1 MIQARNETI
10 HSSVCSSHSIYSG
23 WMQFWVTNPNPNQR
37 ANARLTHPGIVTN
50 LRSRCLIISS
60 TLGYTH
66 IISNSYSHGHSHN
79 SYCHSTSTPT
89 PTPTPVTV
97 SELPDPS
104 GYTWQLTVAGLD
116 KPEGLVNAGDGSGR
130 LFIIEQAGLV
140 RILILKEGI
149 LLPTPFLDLT
159 SKVSCCGEKGLLG
172 LAFHPKYLENGYFY
186 VDYTE
191 NVNNQLYTVISR
203 FSVSA
208 DDPEQADPTSEMR
221 LLYIEQPY
229 QNHNGG
235 QLQFGP
241 EGYLYI
247 GMGDGGSAGDPL
259 GNGQSL
265 QTMLGK
271 ILRIDVDSSEPYAI
285 PPENPFANEGGVRE
299 IWLYGLRN
307 PWRFSFDKLT
317 GDVYIGDVGQD
328 AWEEIDYLPM
338 GNAGG
343 ENLGWNYY
351 EGNHPYRG
359 SPPLDAAFVMPVSEY
374 GHDLGDSVTGGYVY
388 RGSDLPA
395 WQGVYLYGDFS
406 SGRVWG
412 LLHLPDGGWQN
423 ALVFDTNAN
432 ISSFGVDEDGEIY
445 LVDYRGNILILQ

>member
-1 MIQARNETI
+1 MRRFIILFVLLTAFMLVGCKGSQTQIPTSVPTQALMIRVSSPTSGAAPSSSPRPTVTPTLLVTATI
-10 HSSVCSSHSIYSG
+10 TG
-23 WMQFWVTNPNPNQR
+23 TVTIPTATP
-37 ANARLTHPGIVTN
+37 TFTP
-50 LRSRCLIISS
+50 
-60 TLGYTH
+60 
-66 IISNSYSHGHSHN
+66 
-79 SYCHSTSTPT
+79 TPT

-104 GYTWQLTVAGLD
+104 GYTWQLAVAGLD

-140 RILILKEGI
+140 RILIRKEGI

-159 SKVSCCGEKGLLG
+159 STVSCCGEKGLLG

-208 DDPEQADPTSEMR
+208 EDPDRADPTSEMR
-221 LLYIEQPY
+221 LLYIQQPF

-235 QLQFGP
+235 ELQFGP

-259 GNGQSL
+259 ENGQSL

-285 PPENPFANEGGVRE
+285 PPENPFATEGGVRE

-307 PWRFSFDKLT
+307 PWRFSFDRLT
-317 GDVYIGDVGQD
+317 GDMYIGDVGQD

-338 GNAGG
+338 GSPGG

-351 EGNHPYRG
+351 EGSHPYRG
-359 SPPLDAAFVMPVSEY
+359 SPPLDTTFVMPVSEY

-388 RGSDLPA
+388 RGSNLPA

-412 LLHLPDGGWQN
+412 LLHLPDGGWQS

-432 ISSFGVDEDGEIY
+432 ISSFGVDESGEIY
-445 LVDYRGNILILQ
+445 LVDYQGNILILQ